1 MGMGNKVLPLLR
13 VELRESC
20 LRKILLLMK
29 NSVKADDRCQLSLI
43 FVECGK
49 A

>member
-1 MGMGNKVLPLLR
+1 MGMGNTVLLILR

-29 NSVKADDRCQLSLI
+29 RSVKADDRCQLSLI